1 MVKVIHEIMKKLFKI
16 ENFYIKFILTVI
28 AVALVAIAIEL
39 SNRNY
44 YNTIDFIHDSVKID
58 GTVDVS
64 GEVDTYEQNTIFGRK
79 INQ

>member
-1 MVKVIHEIMKKLFKI
+1 M
-16 ENFYIKFILTVI
+16 YIKFILTVI

-64 GEVDTYEQNTIFGRK
+64 GEVDTYEQNTVIGRK
-79 INQ
+79 FNQ

>member
-1 MVKVIHEIMKKLFKI
+1 MVKVIYHIMKKLFKI
-16 ENFYIKFILTVI
+16 ENLYIKFILTVI

-64 GEVDTYEQNTIFGRK
+64 GEVDTYEQNTIMGRK
-79 INQ
+79 FNQ

>member
-1 MVKVIHEIMKKLFKI
+1 M
-16 ENFYIKFILTVI
+16 TVI

-64 GEVDTYEQNTIFGRK
+64 GEVDTYEQNTVIGRK
-79 INQ
+79 FNQ

>member
-1 MVKVIHEIMKKLFKI
+1 MVKVIHHIIKKLFKI
-16 ENFYIKFILTVI
+16 ENLYIKFILTVI

-64 GEVDTYEQNTIFGRK
+64 GEVDTYKQNTVIGRK
-79 INQ
+79 FNQ

>member
-79 INQ
+79 IH